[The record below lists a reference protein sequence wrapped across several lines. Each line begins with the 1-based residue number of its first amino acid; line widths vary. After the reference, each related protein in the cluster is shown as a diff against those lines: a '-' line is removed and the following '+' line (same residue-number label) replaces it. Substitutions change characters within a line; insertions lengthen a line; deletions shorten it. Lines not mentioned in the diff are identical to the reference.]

1 MAEPEKSLTVA
12 ATPVADYVTALVI
25 VTENGQQVSVPVNAE
40 ANKLRSQVMAAK
52 LCKFVDE
59 QITLYSGS
67 KKALPAAIIKDLVTS
82 ASKVEDM
89 ARFAYANLLTPEEGG
104 EAAGTTAVQM
114 MKAAAEGM
122 TAAHIKASS
131 GDRMKRITDLGKK
144 KTKTDE
150 GELEVWTE

>member
-1 MAEPEKSLTVA
+1 MAEPEKALTVA

-40 ANKLRSQVMAAK
+40 ANKLRSQVAVAA
-52 LCKFVDE
+52 LCEFVDE
-59 QITLYSGS
+59 QIALHRKSGERV
-67 KKALPAAIIKDLVTS
+67 KAGDIRDLITS
-82 ASKVEDM
+82 AAKVEEL

-144 KTKTDE
+144 KPRTDE